1 MSVYEVDRL
10 MAEVRRLA
18 VEYRNTTGKTLPL
31 TAELAVNDAI
41 RLLELEAV
49 TDPQCGYDAIRRSVG
64 GRHTGAQ
71 KRAQAACSAAKDAH
85 APAHQSACAGSAADA
100 DADARIERVLIK
112 GRAVFDPT
120 RTGLRIGQIR
130 WDGPW
135 DTVAVVLMDEN
146 FAPIEI
152 YEADREA
159 LAEALDPKG
168 AEAGQGG
175 RKGGITLARFRIL
188 GTLVWD
194 YANGLNPD

>member
-1 MSVYEVDRL
+1 MSIYEVDRL

-18 VEYRNTTGKTLPL
+18 VEYRKTTGKTLPL

-49 TDPQCGYDAIRRSVG
+49 TDPQCGYDAIRRLSG
-64 GRHTGAQ
+64 E
-71 KRAQAACSAAKDAH
+71 S
-85 APAHQSACAGSAADA
+85 DA
-100 DADARIERVLIK
+100 DAADRPHDANFERVLIK
-112 GRAVFDPT
+112 GRAIFDPT

-159 LAEALDPKG
+159 LAEALDPQG
-168 AEAGQGG
+168 PEAGQGG
-175 RKGGITLARFRIL
+175 RKGGMTLARFRIL
-188 GTLVWD
+188 GELVWD
-194 YANGLNPD
+194 ESNGLRTD